1 MRPLYYQGKE
11 IRDEGDYFAMKDCL
25 CEEKQSV
32 VDFIYHCE
40 EWALKCIGDF
50 GDHEYLYDREVKEI
64 QALCRNIF
72 IWGFYGSDY
81 IVKPYLTFDCHGRE
95 IKPHDGEKFYMTCYE
110 KGEKKYVEDDVS
122 KPFYRSSGHFIYKI
136 NNKFY
141 RIPFLMKQYVGKD
154 DYTPFSFSPNFDEIT
169 RVYPVSK
176 TIITWQEKP
185 EDEEKKDSTPVYEIS
200 W

>member
-25 CEEKQSV
+25 RKEKQSV

-50 GDHEYLYDREVKEI
+50 GDHDYLGDRELKEM
-64 QALCRNIF
+64 QALCINIF
-72 IWGFYGSDY
+72 VWGFYEGDY
-81 IVKPYLTFDCHGRE
+81 IVKPYLTFDCHGHE
-95 IKPHDGEKFYMTCYE
+95 IKPRDGEKFYMTCFE
-110 KGEKKYVEDDVS
+110 KGERKYITDDGE
-122 KPFYRSSGHFIYKI
+122 KPFYQSSGHFIYKI

-141 RIPFLMKQYVGKD
+141 RIPFLMKQYTGKD
-154 DYTPFSFSPNFDEIT
+154 DYNPFSFRPNFSEIT

-176 TIITWQEKP
+176 TVVTWQEEP
-185 EDEEKKDSTPVYEIS
+185 EDEEKKDNTTVYEIS

>member
-11 IRDEGDYFAMKDCL
+11 IRDEGDYFAMQDCL
-25 CEEKQSV
+25 RKEKQSV

-50 GDHEYLYDREVKEI
+50 GDQGDIYGRELHEI
-64 QALCRNIF
+64 QALCTNIF
-72 IWGFYGSDY
+72 VWGFYENHH
-81 IVKPYLTFDCHGRE
+81 IVKPYVTFDCHGHE
-95 IKPHDGEKFYMTCYE
+95 IKPRDGEKFYITCFE
-110 KGEKKYVEDDVS
+110 KGERKYVTNDCE
-122 KPFYRSSGHFIYKI
+122 KPFYQSSGQFIYKI
-136 NNKFY
+136 NDKFY
-141 RIPFLMKQYVGKD
+141 RIPFLMKQYTGKD
-154 DYTPFSFSPNFDEIT
+154 DYNPFSFRPNFSEIT

-185 EDEEKKDSTPVYEIS
+185 EDEEKKSNTPIYEIS